1 VAWASWLCGGAG
13 GEGADIQLQIRLV
26 GPDPDT
32 KGLFRGVYRML
43 DSDIEA
49 EKQRLREKMRSYRP
63 PVEKDWVEYEFD
75 DSRVCKY
82 NYFSGETIHDP
93 YNCPRNDYE
102 PGYPFYRYIPSC
114 PVSEHCDN
122 EKRLAELEM
131 EPLGTPLFQNP
142 KMAVHNE
149 LFIMNLVYCRK

>member
-13 GEGADIQLQIRLV
+13 GGGADIQLQIRLV

-49 EKQRLREKMRSYRP
+49 EKQKLREKIRSYRP
-63 PVEKDWVEYEFD
+63 PVEKYWVED
-75 DSRVCKY
+75 QLVSSRVCKY
-82 NYFSGETIHDP
+82 NYVIGETIHD
-93 YNCPRNDYE
+93 YYSCPQKNYE
-102 PGYPFYRYIPSC
+102 PGSPFNHYIPPC
-114 PVSEHCDN
+114 PVSEHRDN

-149 LFIMNLVYCRK
+149 LFNANLVYCRK

>member
-43 DSDIEA
+43 DIEA
-49 EKQRLREKMRSYRP
+49 EKRKLREKIRSYRP
-63 PVEKDWVEYEFD
+63 PVEKDWVEDEFD

-82 NYFSGETIHDP
+82 NYLIGETMHD
-93 YNCPRNDYE
+93 YDNCPRNNYE
-102 PGYPFYRYIPSC
+102 PGYPFYHYIPPC
-114 PVSEHCDN
+114 PVSEHYDN

-131 EPLGTPLFQNP
+131 EPLGTPLFRNP

-149 LFIMNLVYCRK
+149 LFNANLVYCRK